1 MYEEEAI
8 RLIKER
14 ERMLRKLQHAL
25 AKIPRGETDPET
37 AIRRQICNHL
47 LDLRAFSVFVVE
59 SISKW
64 QRASGLKI
72 RAFIWETRDYL
83 LKMVRDT
90 DFIETYSY
98 VAETLCVQG
107 TFSLSFAPLRE
118 RPEDS
123 HAMLVRSGHDVVHQE
138 ELLNLPS
145 MQDEQRLL
153 AVLEFLRLCNE
164 RVRFKDDET
173 HHRYD
178 VDASLPSSTA
188 STLLLLA
195 TDSRG
200 LSSSFPTPEER
211 AQSHSLGANAA
222 QSSVGNKQQATSSAR
237 GQNPVHPDPA
247 MPRCEKGTFSVTAA
261 AATEVSFDELDFSLD
276 DGDGTLRHLL
286 PPAVARAKLV
296 VGDSIVEKDD
306 HHAGTSAVTGASGEK
321 RLDKRPVP
329 NNKKNT
335 ELTRCAS
342 WESSSAQ
349 AIARKRTTEATPRDV
364 INLAALERDTLLHI
378 FRCIDHDDDDRIGV
392 DDVMEQF
399 QGMEVR
405 PLRQDLESLYLQHA
419 NLFDRDTKVCV
430 IVCAFVKEFE
440 RATCTCVGCGLCVCA
455 RARVRVVCRSRREFA
470 VSFVISLKPLSL
482 NLFCPPLP
490 SPALTL
496 PRTLTGDGF

>member
-1 MYEEEAI
+1 VYEEEAI
-8 RLIKER
+8 RFIKER

-25 AKIPRGETDPET
+25 AKIPQGETDPET

-47 LDLRAFSVFVVE
+47 LDLRGFSVFVVE

-72 RAFIWETRDYL
+72 RAFIWETCDYL
-83 LKMVRDT
+83 LKMVHDT

-118 RPEDS
+118 REEDS

-138 ELLNLPS
+138 ELLNSPT

-153 AVLEFLRLCNE
+153 AVLAFLRLWNE

-178 VDASLPSSTA
+178 VDAPLPSSTA
-188 STLLLLA
+188 STLLPA
-195 TDSRG
+195 TDSGG
-200 LSSSFPTPEER
+200 LSSSFLTPKER
-211 AQSHSLGANAA
+211 AYLSHSVGANAV
-222 QSSVGNKQQATSSAR
+222 QSSMGSGTGSAR
-237 GQNPVHPDPA
+237 GQNSVHLDPA
-247 MPRCEKGTFSVTAA
+247 MPSCEKATFSVTAA

-276 DGDGTLRHLL
+276 DGDGALRHLL

-329 NNKKNT
+329 NNKNKT

-405 PLRQDLESLYLQHA
+405 PLRQELESLYLQHA
-419 NLFDRDTKVCV
+419 NLFERDTKVCV

-440 RATCTCVGCGLCVCA
+440 RATCTCVGCGLRVCVCV
-455 RARVRVVCRSRREFA
+455 RSRVRALCVGVG
-470 VSFVISLKPLSL
+470 VNSLCHS
-482 NLFCPPLP
+482 
-490 SPALTL
+490 
-496 PRTLTGDGF
+496 